1 MRKKRPLDRS
11 VEILRDTRLVV
22 IASEDK
28 FAVRQYFEFFKPR
41 RIQFKFLETL
51 DGKSSPEHVFER
63 LERYL
68 EEFDIGPDDR
78 FWFVSDTDHW
88 AEPNHIQNFV
98 RVIQLCRDK
107 GIGVAVSNPCF
118 ELWLLL
124 HFVEMPTAELTCT
137 QIAEQ
142 IRTFVGKY
150 NKTKV
155 HDLPIDD
162 KAVENAIRRS
172 TSSNSGSGEIP
183 APMETRVHLII
194 DELLKQ
200 GFISIEK

>member
-28 FAVRQYFEFFKPR
+28 FAVRQYFEFFKSR

-63 LERYL
+63 LETYL
-68 EEFDIGPDDR
+68 EEFEIGPDDR
-78 FWFVSDTDHW
+78 LWFVSDTDHW

-124 HFVEMPTAELTCT
+124 HFAEMPSSEMTCE
-137 QIAEQ
+137 QLAEQ
-142 IRTFVGKY
+142 IRATVGNY
-150 NKTKV
+150 NKTKIYN
-155 HDLPIDD
+155 LPIDGA
-162 KAVENAIRRS
+162 AVANAIRRA
-172 TSSNSGSGEIP
+172 TAVNTGVGEIP
-183 APMETRVHLII
+183 ASMETRVHLII
-194 DELLKQ
+194 DELIDQ
-200 GFISIEK
+200 CFISIEQ